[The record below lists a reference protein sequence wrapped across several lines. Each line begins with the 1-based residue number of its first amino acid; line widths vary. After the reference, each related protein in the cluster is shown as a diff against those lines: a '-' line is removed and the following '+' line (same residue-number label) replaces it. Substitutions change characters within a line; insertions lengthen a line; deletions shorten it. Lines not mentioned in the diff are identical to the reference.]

1 MRSAGQAAMPVITS
15 RIASA
20 GDAGSCGHHQT
31 SPGRWAAT
39 QAANFLALVDCGDER
54 KPCR

>member
-1 MRSAGQAAMPVITS
+1 MPAITS

-31 SPGRWAAT
+31 SSGRCAAT